1 MEVDYIARGQGKD
14 QGDGQAA
21 KPELR
26 VRKERSLRT
35 RLLVKKP
42 PRQNIKEVEGAKV
55 DADPAEEF
63 VFTIGKH
70 SQRCNLGPQWLRKS
84 EKTEWR

>member
-1 MEVDYIARGQGKD
+1 MSEAKAKTRAKAKQQSPSYVCGKKGRFARD
-14 QGDGQAA
+14 CF
-21 KPELR
+21 
-26 VRKERSLRT
+26 
-35 RLLVKKP
+35 VKKP